1 MSPSGVNTVSFK
13 RVVNLPISQH
23 ALLEL
28 GTWISTSSDATL
40 PVLFLKLQVGES
52 RFIEIVDLRLHR
64 KYMSFS
70 CALKRPE

>member
-1 MSPSGVNTVSFK
+1 MSPSGMNTVSFK
-13 RVVNLPISQH
+13 R
-23 ALLEL
+23 A
-28 GTWISTSSDATL
+28 SSDATL

-52 RFIEIVDLRLHR
+52 RFIEIVDLQLHR